1 MPSLMFV
8 DKARSLPDLDK
19 EKTTTLTPTDVE

>member
-8 DKARSLPDLDK
+8 DKARSLPDLEKDK
-19 EKTTTLTPTDVE
+19 TSITLTPTDV